1 MPGFLPPIPYPAG
14 VSRLA
19 VSRSMTYDDAIAF
32 WYGRINYEVRSATA
46 ADLKLERMRALL
58 ALVGDPHLR
67 VRTVHITGTKGKGST
82 AAMLAAVLRADGY
95 RVGLFTSPHLVKV
108 EERTQVDGVPIT
120 PAELTALMRQLAPA
134 VQHLERTGP
143 SPTFFEIGTALGFLH
158 FVHRR
163 CDVAVVEVGLGG
175 RFDSTNVC
183 RPLVSII
190 TSVGLDHMAQL
201 GNTLEAIAYQKAG
214 IIKPGVPVVCG
225 VTDPGPRAVIEGV
238 AAEVGAKVVQAGR
251 EFGFEY
257 LPAERSVRI
266 GLPVSLTPNP
276 SPPRERGAYP
286 LGLLGRH
293 QGANA
298 AVAVA
303 AVEQLR
309 RTGMPISD
317 RAVSKGLAEVRWPAR
332 IELVSERPAVV
343 LDTAHNVPSV
353 EALVDTLS
361 TCLPVR
367 GRKAVVF
374 AVSSDKQYTEM
385 LKVLAGYFDTF
396 HLTRYGNNP
405 RCVPPEALA
414 DVLRTVAPHLRPAV
428 HPTAAEAWAAARAAA
443 GEDDLVCVT
452 GSVFLAGELMDQ
464 VRLSPGERGT
474 DADRRVY

>member
-1 MPGFLPPIPYPAG
+1 
-14 VSRLA
+14 
-19 VSRSMTYDDAIAF
+19 MTYDDAIAF

-58 ALVGDPHLR
+58 SLVGDPHLR

-82 AAMLAAVLRADGY
+82 AAMIAAALRADGY
-95 RVGLFTSPHLVKV
+95 RVGLFTSPHLVRV
-108 EERTQVDGVPIT
+108 EERTQVDGEPIS
-120 PAELTALMRQLAPA
+120 PAELTALIRQLVPA
-134 VQHLERTGP
+134 VEHLERIDQP
-143 SPTFFEIGTALGFLH
+143 PTFFEIGTALGFLH

-183 RPLVSII
+183 RPLVAVV
-190 TSVGLDHMAQL
+190 TSVGLDHTAQL

-225 VTDPGPRAVIEGV
+225 VTDPGPRVVIERV

-251 EFGFEY
+251 DFGFEY
-257 LPAERSVRI
+257 DPVGRAVTIRPYPPLP
-266 GLPVSLTPNP
+266 LN
-276 SPPRERGAYP
+276 
-286 LGLLGRH
+286 LLGKH

-303 AVEQLR
+303 TVEQLR

-317 RAVSKGLAEVRWPAR
+317 RAVAKGLAGVRWPAR
-332 IELVSERPAVV
+332 IELISERPTII

-353 EALVDTLS
+353 EALVNTLS

-374 AVSSDKQYTEM
+374 AVSSDKQFPEM

-396 HLTRYGNNP
+396 HLTKYGNNP
-405 RCVPPEALA
+405 RCVPPEVLA
-414 DVLRTVAPHLRPAV
+414 DSLATVAPDVRPKV
-428 HPTAAEAWAAARAAA
+428 HTTPAAAWAAAWAAA
-443 GEDDLVCVT
+443 GGDDLVCVT
-452 GSVFLAGELMDQ
+452 GSVFLAGELQ
-464 VRLSPGERGT
+464 PLLATLGNSGFTAEGT
-474 DADRRVY
+474 